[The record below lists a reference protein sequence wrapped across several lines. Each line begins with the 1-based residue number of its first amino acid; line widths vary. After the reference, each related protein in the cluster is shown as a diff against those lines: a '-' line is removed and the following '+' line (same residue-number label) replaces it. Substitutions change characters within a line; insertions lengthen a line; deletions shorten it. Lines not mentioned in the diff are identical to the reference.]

1 MKKFE
6 EPVGRKVY
14 GNFFKDGYFE
24 GRESGSIIPPAYGYY
39 VIPEKDWISQHRILL
54 ALLAD
59 REQLR
64 DSIRH
69 AYNFLSRSNEC
80 ESNCDSAT
88 NFHTPEC
95 AIEQDFYWALKKS
108 DEVDQ

>member
-1 MKKFE
+1 MKKFD

-54 ALLAD
+54 AILAD

-64 DSIRH
+64 EALKKYVGVKRFTITGGGESQWLDSRDV
-69 AYNFLSRSNEC
+69 ARE
-80 ESNCDSAT
+80 
-88 NFHTPEC
+88 
-95 AIEQDFYWALKKS
+95 ALKKS
-108 DEVDQ
+108 DEVENG